1 VKLEV
6 GRSTSPT
13 HGFRASAQ
21 GLLDEVTPLNVLINN
36 AGIMTPPRR
45 STTADGFEL
54 QFDRD
59 FLWLKSLGPLAVRSP

>member
-1 VKLEV
+1 
-6 GRSTSPT
+6 
-13 HGFRASAQ
+13 
-21 GLLDEVTPLNVLINN
+21 LLDEVTPLNVLINN

-54 QFDRD
+54 QFGSD